1 MADTEEN
8 SDDKATRFKE
18 KHSLDSDEEDEDG
31 KKYDVLADDDIEGQE
46 EATIDYD
53 EDIQIMP
60 FNMREEME
68 EGHFDA
74 EGTYIF
80 DKTKEIRDNWID
92 NIDWVKVK
100 HLNPDS
106 TGTKRPLEGS
116 DSSDEEEDEDTKN
129 AKAMK
134 AYASILDILEKGE
147 TVAKAIRR
155 LGKNKSKIPS
165 ASQRWKAKKKKTA
178 GASAT
183 EDCDQESV
191 NKAIAEQ
198 KQMLQLTELCDLL
211 IQQGIMDIYET
222 SYERISFTLKQM
234 REKAQNS
241 RLTIAEK
248 SNDEDLLDMFA
259 DDFEGKEDKGHYE
272 SEKELNNQGDG
283 KEEFKKPMVPTDG
296 KSSATPSI
304 GGVLWEYKEN
314 DSGEA
319 KIKGPYTTSQMSK
332 WSDDGTFGPG
342 VLCRKYQSEGQFYN
356 SSRLDF
362 DLYDE

>member
-1 MADTEEN
+1 
-8 SDDKATRFKE
+8 
-18 KHSLDSDEEDEDG
+18 
-31 KKYDVLADDDIEGQE
+31 
-46 EATIDYD
+46 
-53 EDIQIMP
+53 
-60 FNMREEME
+60 MREEME

-74 EGTYIF
+74 QGTYIF

-106 TGTKRPLEGS
+106 SGTKRPLEGS
-116 DSSDEEEDEDTKN
+116 DSSDEEEDESTKN
-129 AKAMK
+129 AKTMK
-134 AYASILDILEKGE
+134 AYMSMLDILEKGE

-165 ASQRWKAKKKKTA
+165 ASQRWKAKKKKT
-178 GASAT
+178 GGSEASA
-183 EDCDQESV
+183 ECDQEAV

-198 KQMLQLTELCDLL
+198 KQMLQLTELSDML

-222 SYERISFTLKQM
+222 PYERISFTLKQM
-234 REKAQNS
+234 REKSQDS

-248 SNDEDLLDMFA
+248 ASDGDLLDMFA
-259 DDFEGKEDKGHYE
+259 DDFEGKEDGNKDQEE
-272 SEKELNNQGDG
+272 SEKESNKGDAKVEFKMPAVPVDG
-283 KEEFKKPMVPTDG
+283 KASAA
-296 KSSATPSI
+296 SSM
-304 GGVLWEYKEN
+304 GGVLWEYKEK
-314 DSGEA
+314 DTDGA
-319 KIKGPYTTSQMSK
+319 KIRGPFTTSQMSK

>member
-1 MADTEEN
+1 MSKAEEQP
-8 SDDKATRFKE
+8 DEKATRFKE
-18 KHSLDSDEEDEDG
+18 KHSLDSDEEDEDS

-46 EATIDYD
+46 DATIDYD

-74 EGTYIF
+74 QGTYIF

-100 HLNPDS
+100 HLNADGS
-106 TGTKRPLEGS
+106 GTKRPLDES
-116 DSSDEEEDEDTKN
+116 DSSDDEDDENTKN
-129 AKAMK
+129 SKAMK
-134 AYASILDILEKGE
+134 AYSSILDILEKGE
-147 TVAKAIRR
+147 TVSKAIRR

-165 ASQRWKAKKKKTA
+165 ASQRWKAKKKKVS
-178 GASAT
+178 GS
-183 EDCDQESV
+183 EDSGNCDQEAV

-198 KQMLQLTELCDLL
+198 KQMLQLTELCDML

-234 REKAQNS
+234 REKSENS
-241 RLTIAEK
+241 RLTTAEK
-248 SNDEDLLDMFA
+248 ASDGDLLDMFA
-259 DDFEGKEDKGHYE
+259 DDFDGKEDSNKEQSE
-272 SEKELNNQGDG
+272 SLKDSDR
-283 KEEFKKPMVPTDG
+283 KEEFKKPADPKD
-296 KSSATPSI
+296 SSASAASSV
-304 GGVLWEYKEN
+304 GGVLWEYKKT
-314 DSGEA
+314 DSADA
-319 KIKGPYTTSQMSK
+319 KIKGPFTTSQMSK
-332 WSDDGTFGPG
+332 WSDDGTFGSG

-356 SSRLDF
+356 SARLDF